1 LARHVLVPPVMS
13 TTTAWGKGNV
23 REQVEIS
30 QRAEG
35 KEFATVIEL
44 LEGPD
49 GASMVRF
56 AYSTGGKVRRG
67 PVTLRAPDLA
77 RLKKALAKKPA
88 LAAALA
94 AALPNR

>member
-1 LARHVLVPPVMS
+1 MSMS
-13 TTTAWGKGNV
+13 TSTAWGKAKV
-23 REQVEIS
+23 KERVSIP
-30 QRAEG
+30 QRADG
-35 KEFATVIEL
+35 RDFASVIEL

-56 AYSTGGKVRRG
+56 AYSTGDAARRG

-77 RLKKALAKKPA
+77 RLKKALATKPE

-94 AALPNR
+94 AALPDRVRALTPR